1 MASANMATSA
11 SLQPIRVLIVDD
23 SSAMRL
29 LLSEIINRQPD
40 MRVIATAPETAT
52 ARQLIRELQP
62 DVVTLDVEMPGMD
75 GISFLERLMRLNPLP
90 VLMISSAGDADSDLA
105 LHALDLGAMDF
116 ISKRQLKGRADLN
129 HMAIEI
135 TQKIRHAAEAGHHF
149 KRVEPTLSSARPTVD
164 PKRKFPSNHIIC
176 LGASTGGTEAI
187 KRFVMGLPINTP
199 PVLIVQHMPEGFTQ
213 RFATRLNNECEVHIK
228 EAAAGDVIRPGCVY
242 IAPGHAHILIER
254 VAGGSYKIVLSD
266 GPEVNRHRPSVDV
279 LFNSAAKVLGKNATS
294 VLLTGMGRDGA
305 QGMAA
310 MKAAGAYCFAQD
322 EASSVVYGMPRAAF
336 ELGVVDEQGSPEH
349 LAVRV
354 LDRLVALAEAQGSKA

>member
-1 MASANMATSA
+1 
-11 SLQPIRVLIVDD
+11 
-23 SSAMRL
+23 
-29 LLSEIINRQPD
+29 
-40 MRVIATAPETAT
+40 
-52 ARQLIRELQP
+52 
-62 DVVTLDVEMPGMD
+62 
-75 GISFLERLMRLNPLP
+75 
-90 VLMISSAGDADSDLA
+90 
-105 LHALDLGAMDF
+105 
-116 ISKRQLKGRADLN
+116 
-129 HMAIEI
+129 
-135 TQKIRHAAEAGHHF
+135 
-149 KRVEPTLSSARPTVD
+149 
-164 PKRKFPSNHIIC
+164 
-176 LGASTGGTEAI
+176 
-187 KRFVMGLPINTP
+187 MGLPINTP

-354 LDRLVALAEAQGSKA
+354 LDRLVALAQAQGSKA